1 MDDELTEVD
10 EELTLDDEVELDVE
24 GEVDVELEVL
34 TDDEFDV
41 AVEAL
46 AFVADVEEDE
56 VPGIV

>member
-1 MDDELTEVD
+1 MD